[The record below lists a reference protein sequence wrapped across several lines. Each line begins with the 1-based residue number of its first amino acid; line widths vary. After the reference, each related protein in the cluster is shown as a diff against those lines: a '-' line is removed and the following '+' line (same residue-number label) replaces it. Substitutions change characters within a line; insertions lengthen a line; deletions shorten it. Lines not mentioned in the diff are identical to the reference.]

1 MTGSPTRRAIDRQ
14 QWAGRLDH
22 GRSRIAPS
30 SPPTCPIPLPDSK
43 LVLARPLGR
52 ALQACL
58 DREPFTADVVVPVPL
73 HRTRERKRGFNQTAL
88 LGAKLNRRLQLN
100 LVRRR
105 RNTDSQTGLT
115 RSQRARN
122 VQAAFECRRPI
133 EGTVLLVDDVQTTG
147 ATINQVARVLRRSGA
162 SRIEVA
168 TLARAGVTGRVD
180 PRS

>member
-1 MTGSPTRRAIDRQ
+1 MFQFIESIYQYRVYNDRV
-14 QWAGRLDH
+14 
-22 GRSRIAPS
+22 S
-30 SPPTCPIPLPDSK
+30 
-43 LVLARPLGR
+43 LARPLGR

-147 ATINQVARVLRRSGA
+147 ATINEVARVLRRSGA
-162 SRIEVA
+162 SRIEVV